1 MWTQILKD
9 ASPGTVRRVASFTD
23 EIQPSCDDVGKD
35 DASDRDGEGD
45 RRYEQ
50 VEGGWTADGMSVL
63 TGNESSGMGRGS
75 TTADLQEKL
84 GTGHAV
90 VLGSK
95 NKPLRLP

>member
-1 MWTQILKD
+1 
-9 ASPGTVRRVASFTD
+9 
-23 EIQPSCDDVGKD
+23 
-35 DASDRDGEGD
+35 
-45 RRYEQ
+45 
-50 VEGGWTADGMSVL
+50 MSVL
-63 TGNESSGMGRGS
+63 TGNESSGMGRGY